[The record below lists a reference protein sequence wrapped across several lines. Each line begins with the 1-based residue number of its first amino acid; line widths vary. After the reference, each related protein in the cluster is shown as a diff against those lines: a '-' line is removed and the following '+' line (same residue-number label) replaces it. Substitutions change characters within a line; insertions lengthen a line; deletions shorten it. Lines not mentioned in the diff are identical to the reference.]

1 MIVGRGGGS
10 TEDLWAFNAE
20 CVAHAIYTS
29 RIPVVSAVGHEI
41 DLTIADLVADRRAL
55 TPSEAAERVVPDR
68 LEVLGEL
75 EAARARLRALLVH
88 RLELARAR
96 LGQLTGRPCLARPA
110 EQVRELGRRLD
121 ELGGR

>member
-41 DLTIADLVADRRAL
+41 DLTIADLVADCRAL
-55 TPSEAAERVVPDR
+55 TPSEAAERTVPNR
-68 LEVLGEL
+68 LEVL
-75 EAARARLRALLVH
+75 EAVRGLGLRMRTFANR
-88 RLELARAR
+88 RLERVRTKLDDLA
-96 LGQLTGRPCLARPA
+96 
-110 EQVRELGRRLD
+110 GRRCFRLPLEHIRDAERGLD
-121 ELGGR
+121 DWS